1 MSRAASFALVVLVC
15 LAASKES
22 FAQPPIT
29 IRVYDSVAQSPD
41 ERASAIRAAAAI
53 FERAG
58 LNTSWRDCGRGG
70 ADYPCAGTRQ
80 PHDLILRIL
89 PRAADLDV
97 PASNAVTAATDSD
110 SEAIRTERLGFAA
123 VAARAGGGTVA
134 TVYAEHIGRVTAR
147 TGVAFDLLLGRAIAH
162 EIGHLLSGASG
173 HTTTGLMRA
182 VWTDDELRR
191 NRLEDWTYLADVA
204 RTTRSRGK
212 TVEGSS
218 GVSPGDAP
226 FD

>member
-1 MSRAASFALVVLVC
+1 MSRAASFALVVLAC

-29 IRVYDSVAQSPD
+29 IRVYDSVARSPT
-41 ERASAIRAAAAI
+41 ERASAIRVAAAI
-53 FERAG
+53 FARAG
-58 LNTSWRDCGRGG
+58 LNLSWRDCGRGG
-70 ADYPCAGTRQ
+70 ADYPCAGARQ
-80 PHDLILRIL
+80 PHDLVLRIL
-89 PRAADLDV
+89 ARAADLDT
-97 PASNAVTAATDSD
+97 PASNAVTAATG

-123 VAARAGGGTVA
+123 VAARAEGGIIA
-134 TVYAEHIGRVTAR
+134 TVYAEHIRRATAR

-162 EIGHLLSGASG
+162 EIGHLFSGANG

-191 NRLEDWTYLADVA
+191 NRLEDWTYLVDDA
-204 RTTRSRGK
+204 RTTRSRGT
-212 TVEGSS
+212 TVEASS
-218 GVSPGDAP
+218 GVSPGNAP